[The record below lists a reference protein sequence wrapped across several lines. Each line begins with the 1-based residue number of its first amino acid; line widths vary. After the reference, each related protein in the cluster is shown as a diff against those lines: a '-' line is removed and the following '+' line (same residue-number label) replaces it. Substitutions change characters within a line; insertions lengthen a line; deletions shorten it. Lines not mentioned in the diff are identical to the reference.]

1 MSYRQLWEGG
11 DGHSFLMRLDGRTKL
26 SFLFCYALMMI
37 IVDNARTLFFLFTL
51 TLVFHFLGKT
61 PFYKWRVLAI
71 FILLGLW
78 GSIASQAL
86 FFSQNQRTPLVT
98 LISPGFP
105 VLGALTN
112 GLYIYREGIIYGAI
126 QGMRTVSMITL
137 GLLVCWTSDPRQ
149 LLKGLTSW
157 NLSPQAA
164 FMLVTAIRFFP
175 VLAAE
180 AGEVMVALQLRSGSE
195 KGRHQVLM
203 HIPHMV
209 KPLLARCLRRS
220 ATLALSVTS
229 RGLFLAKG
237 RKAEIWRSS
246 EKWVCTAFFLFTLA
260 CGSAKILYAL
270 SKEGFYYGA
279 LRMVYDCAKM
289 YL

>member
-1 MSYRQLWEGG
+1 
-11 DGHSFLMRLDGRTKL
+11 
-26 SFLFCYALMMI
+26 
-37 IVDNARTLFFLFTL
+37 
-51 TLVFHFLGKT
+51 
-61 PFYKWRVLAI
+61 
-71 FILLGLW
+71 
-78 GSIASQAL
+78 
-86 FFSQNQRTPLVT
+86 
-98 LISPGFP
+98 
-105 VLGALTN
+105 
-112 GLYIYREGIIYGAI
+112 
-126 QGMRTVSMITL
+126 
-137 GLLVCWTSDPRQ
+137 
-149 LLKGLTSW
+149 
-157 NLSPQAA
+157 
-164 FMLVTAIRFFP
+164 
-175 VLAAE
+175 
-180 AGEVMVALQLRSGSE
+180 
-195 KGRHQVLM
+195 M

-229 RGLFLAKG
+229 RGLFLAKA

>member
-1 MSYRQLWEGG
+1 M
-11 DGHSFLMRLDGRTKL
+11 
-26 SFLFCYALMMI
+26 
-37 IVDNARTLFFLFTL
+37 
-51 TLVFHFLGKT
+51 
-61 PFYKWRVLAI
+61 
-71 FILLGLW
+71 
-78 GSIASQAL
+78 
-86 FFSQNQRTPLVT
+86 T

-237 RKAEIWRSS
+237 RRADIWRPS
-246 EKWVCTAFFLFTLA
+246 EKWVSLFFLLFTVG
-260 CGSAKILYAL
+260 CGSAKILYSL